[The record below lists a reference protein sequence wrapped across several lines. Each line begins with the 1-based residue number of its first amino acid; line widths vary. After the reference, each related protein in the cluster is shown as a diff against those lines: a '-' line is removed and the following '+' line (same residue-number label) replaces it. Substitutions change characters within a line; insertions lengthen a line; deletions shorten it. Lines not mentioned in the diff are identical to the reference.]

1 MIEKKS
7 AERQE
12 RTAPAEEER
21 ESMAGAQ
28 AARAEEARE
37 SEASRAGTSHRPQLT
52 LRREKGS
59 RMDLRRKE
67 NIITQVLSES
77 NNLPF

>member
-59 RMDLRRKE
+59 RMDLRRKD
-67 NIITQVLSES
+67 NITQELSES
-77 NNLPF
+77 ILPF